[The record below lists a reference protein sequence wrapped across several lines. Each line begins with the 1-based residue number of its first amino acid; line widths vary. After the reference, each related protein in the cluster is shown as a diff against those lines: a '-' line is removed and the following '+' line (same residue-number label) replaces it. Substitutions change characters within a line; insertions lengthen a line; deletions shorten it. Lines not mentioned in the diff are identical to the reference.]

1 MVELNYHSIE
11 SLLKAAKDND
21 CRLSDL
27 VLAQQ
32 AEQMELPEQEI
43 YEKMQENYQ
52 VMASCIQPGSAP
64 GLKSTSGLTGGD
76 AYRMRTAVEQ
86 GRNLTGPLLEALF
99 TALLRYPS

>member
-43 YEKMQENYQ
+43 YEKMQE
-52 VMASCIQPGSAP
+52 I
-64 GLKSTSGLTGGD
+64 
-76 AYRMRTAVEQ
+76 
-86 GRNLTGPLLEALF
+86 GRAHV
-99 TALLRYPS
+99 